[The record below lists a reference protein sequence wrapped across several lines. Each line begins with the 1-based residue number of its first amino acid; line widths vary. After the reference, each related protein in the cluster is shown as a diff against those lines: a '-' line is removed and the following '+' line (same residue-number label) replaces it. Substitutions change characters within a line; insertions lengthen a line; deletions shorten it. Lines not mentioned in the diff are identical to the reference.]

1 MVLDYLP
8 CHIII
13 IIIIIIILMWLDIVN
28 RNALWAIK
36 IVNFYFIL
44 YNLIV
49 EEGPTYLQSWPTSI
63 VNHSQKKKKKK
74 LAL

>member
-1 MVLDYLP
+1 
-8 CHIII
+8 
-13 IIIIIIILMWLDIVN
+13 MWLDIVN

-74 LAL
+74 N